1 MHGGFG
7 GGERQRRDGAGT
19 IRLRVRY
26 GFVTQLQV
34 ASPSREGAL
43 RSVVIP
49 AKAPPM
55 PPERNTPSLAHRL
68 RTALAGVDTGHDRR
82 AGIAVA
88 LLLAAAPA
96 LTWASAR
103 WTQNR
108 VARDIAAVERTA
120 RPRLAV
126 AAATR
131 DARRELDAILDTPGV
146 AATLDGLSD
155 ALPSGATLTR
165 AGRGADHGLA
175 VEVAAPDPD
184 RLRAALRRAPQ
195 TARLRDTGQRRGDG
209 AMLVALEE
217 PK

>member
-1 MHGGFG
+1 
-7 GGERQRRDGAGT
+7 
-19 IRLRVRY
+19 
-26 GFVTQLQV
+26 
-34 ASPSREGAL
+34 
-43 RSVVIP
+43 
-49 AKAPPM
+49 M
-55 PPERNTPSLAHRL
+55 PPERTTPSLAHRL
-68 RTALAGVDTGHDRR
+68 RTALAGLDAGHDRR
-82 AGIAVA
+82 AGIAIA

-96 LTWASAR
+96 QVSAR

-195 TARLRDTGQRRGDG
+195 TARLRYTGQRRGDG